1 MSLSSWRQFQ
11 LFENIPIKD
20 PNFGGNSLLYS
31 DPTLCAAAIVDPQTL
46 IIAVNS
52 NTIKVVKLDQS
63 QVVHEFQAFPH
74 EFQITFLK
82 VVNGE
87 FLVALGESI
96 GKPSLIRI
104 YKLNKLPNKEQA
116 YHSQVELKNGNNTY
130 PISVVSIS
138 NDLSCIMVGFIN
150 GKIILIRGDIS
161 RDRGSQ
167 QRIIYEDPSKEPVTA
182 LFLNNDS
189 TACFVATTSRIL
201 LFNTTGRNRGYPS
214 LVLNS
219 KNGLDLNCGAFNS
232 ATNEFICCLSSF
244 IEFFSATGKKHQF
257 AFDLSSR
264 KKIFCVDKDHILVVT
279 EETGGPSTSISVNEL
294 SPTIINRV
302 FIIDT
307 KNKIISLNFVV
318 SSAIID
324 IFSTVQSGKNVT
336 YLLTSEGVMHRITSK
351 PLENQISIIIQKELY
366 PFALQ
371 LAKQYSLPSLA
382 VQEIHK
388 KYGDYL
394 FKKGLKKEATDQYIQ
409 CLDVVETSEVISKF
423 GVKEVPDP
431 ESMKNL
437 ADYLWSL
444 IKNSISQCDHITLL
458 LIVLIKLKDVEGIE
472 TFIQHFD
479 RNGDWNEEIVKD
491 DMDDVTF
498 FYSDNEFFDLDLILE
513 LLKESDFKR
522 LSYQLAKRY
531 SKDSLIIVDI
541 LLNLLNNPIKAIKYI
556 KSLPIDET
564 LRCLVI
570 YSKKLLEESPNET
583 NALLIKVFTGKF
595 KPTNFEVELD
605 RRDTT
610 SDFSE
615 NIRTVFYSYKTFF
628 NYMNSNGKSDV
639 ISESSETSNENEEP
653 TYHPPKP
660 SIVFSS
666 FVSKPFEFVVFLEA
680 CLACYQQYEGFDED
694 KQVILTTLY
703 DLYLNL
709 AQEDVPERINDWRS
723 RATGVL
729 NESNKLVN
737 SSIASTG
744 KSVDNSLMLLISHM
758 DKSSPSTK
766 SNIDGIDIASFAH
779 DNSEMDLLSTFRAM
793 TLNDEPDTCLN
804 FLERYGAEEPKILQ
818 VALNYFVSNKHIFK
832 EMGGNEVLKEKILRP
847 IIEGELMSLLDII
860 KVLSRTS
867 VAHFGLIQD
876 VIINYV
882 KNEDVEIKRNEK
894 LIESYDKELNE
905 KKEKLKSLINSN
917 EPIHVPLKNQTCFM
931 CNLTL
936 DIPVVFFKCGHT
948 YHQHC
953 LNEEEDTLESE
964 RKLFKCPK
972 CLVELETSNKLYEAQ
987 HEVIQKNDLLDFA
1000 LNSEEGS
1007 KDRFKVV
1014 TEFLGRG
1021 AICYSDI
1028 TIE

>member
-31 DPTLCAAAIVDPQTL
+31 DPTLCAAAIVDAQTL
-46 IIAVNS
+46 IIAVSS
-52 NTIKVVKLDQS
+52 NIVKVVKLNQS
-63 QVVHEFQAFPH
+63 QVIHEFQAFPH

-82 VVNGE
+82 VINGE

-96 GKPSLIRI
+96 GKPSLIRV
-104 YKLNKLPNKEQA
+104 YKLEKLPNKEQA

-138 NDLSCIMVGFIN
+138 IDLSCIVVGFVN
-150 GKIILIRGDIS
+150 GKIILIRGDVS

-167 QRIIYEDPSKEPVTA
+167 QRIIYEDPSKEPITA
-182 LFLNNDS
+182 LFLNNDA

-201 LFNTTGRNRGYPS
+201 LFNTTGRNKGHPS
-214 LVLNS
+214 AVLNP
-219 KNGLDLNCGAFNS
+219 KNGLDLNCGDFNTE
-232 ATNEFICCLSSF
+232 TNEFICCLSNF
-244 IEFFSATGKKHQF
+244 IEFFNSSGKKHQF
-257 AFDLSSR
+257 AFDLSLR
-264 KKIFCVDKDHILVVT
+264 KRIFCVDKDHILVIT
-279 EETGGPSTSISVNEL
+279 EETGGPNTSISVNEL

-302 FIIDT
+302 FIIDI
-307 KNKIISLNFVV
+307 KNKIISLNFFV

-324 IFSTVQSGKNVT
+324 VLSTTQNGKNIT
-336 YLLTSEGVMHRITSK
+336 YLLTSEGIMHRITTK

-371 LAKQYSLPSLA
+371 LAKQNSLSPLDI
-382 VQEIHK
+382 QEIHK

-444 IKNSISQCDHITLL
+444 IKNSISQRDHITLL

-472 TFIQHFD
+472 TFVQHFD
-479 RNGDWNEEIVKD
+479 RNGNWSEEVVID

-498 FYSDNEFFDLDLILE
+498 FYSDNDFFDLDLILE

-522 LSYQLAKRY
+522 LSYKLAKKY

-541 LLNLLNNPIKAIKYI
+541 LLNLLHSPIKAINYI

-564 LRCLVI
+564 LRCLVT

-595 KPTNFEVELD
+595 KPSTFEVELGH
-605 RRDTT
+605 RDTT
-610 SDFSE
+610 GDFSE
-615 NIRTVFYSYKTFF
+615 GIRTVFYSYKTFF
-628 NYMNSNGKSDV
+628 NYMDSNVKSDA
-639 ISESSETSNENEEP
+639 ISESSDVPDENEEP

-694 KQVILTTLY
+694 RQVILTTLY
-703 DLYLNL
+703 DLYLSL
-709 AQEDVPERINDWRS
+709 AKEDVPERINDWRS
-723 RATGVL
+723 RATAVL
-729 NESNKLVN
+729 SESNKLVN
-737 SSIASTG
+737 SSTTTAG
-744 KSVDNSLMLLISHM
+744 KKVDNSIMLLISHM
-758 DKSSPSTK
+758 DQSSSSAVDKTK
-766 SNIDGIDIASFAH
+766 NQATASFDH
-779 DNSEMDLLSTFRAM
+779 ENLEMDLLSTFSAM
-793 TLNDEPDTCLN
+793 TLNEEPNTCLE
-804 FLERYGAEEPKILQ
+804 FLERYGTEEPKLFQ
-818 VALNYFVSNKHIFK
+818 VALNYFVSNRLIFK
-832 EMGGNEVLKEKILRP
+832 EVGGNAVLKEKVLKPIL
-847 IIEGELMSLLDII
+847 EGENMSLLDII
-860 KVLSRTS
+860 KALSRTN
-867 VAHFGLIQD
+867 VAHFELIQD
-876 VIINYV
+876 IIINHV
-882 KNEDVEIKRNEK
+882 KREDTEVKRNEK

-905 KKEKLKSLINSN
+905 KKEKLKITINSDQ
-917 EPIHVPLKNQTCFM
+917 PIHVPLKNQACFM
-931 CNLTL
+931 CNSTL
-936 DIPVVFFKCGHT
+936 DIPVVFFKCGHI

-953 LNEEEDTLESE
+953 LNEEEDTLENE

-987 HEVIQKNDLLDFA
+987 HEVVEKNDLLNFA
-1000 LNSEEGS
+1000 LNGEEGS
-1007 KDRFKVV
+1007 KDRFKII

-1021 AICYSDI
+1021 ATSYSDI
-1028 TIE
+1028 TI

>member
-31 DPTLCAAAIVDPQTL
+31 DPTLCAAAIVDTL
-46 IIAVNS
+46 TLVIAVNS
-52 NTIKVVKLDQS
+52 SVIKIVKLDQS
-63 QVVHEFQAFPH
+63 QVIHEFQSFPH

-82 VVNGE
+82 VIGGE

-96 GKPSLIRI
+96 GKPSLIRVF
-104 YKLNKLPNKEQA
+104 KLEKLPSKEQT

-138 NDLSCIMVGFIN
+138 NDLSCMVVGFIN

-167 QRIIYEDPSKEPVTA
+167 QRIIYEDPSKEPITA
-182 LFLNNDS
+182 LFLNNDA
-189 TACFVATTSRIL
+189 TACFAATTSRIL
-201 LFNTTGRNRGYPS
+201 LFNTTGRNRGRPS
-214 LVLNS
+214 LVLNP

-232 ATNEFICCLSSF
+232 ATNEFICCLSNF
-244 IEFFSATGKKHQF
+244 IEFFNTSGKKHQF
-257 AFDLSSR
+257 AFDLSLR
-264 KKIFCVDKDHILVVT
+264 KRIFCVDKDHILIVT
-279 EETGGPSTSISVNEL
+279 EETGGPTTSISVNEL
-294 SPTIINRV
+294 SATVINRI

-324 IFSTVQSGKNVT
+324 VFSTSQSGENIT
-336 YLLTSEGVMHRITSK
+336 YLLTSEGVMHRITTK
-351 PLENQISIIIQKELY
+351 PLENQISIIIQKDLY

-371 LAKQYSLPSLA
+371 LAKQYSLPSLDI
-382 VQEIHK
+382 QEIHK

-394 FKKGLKKEATDQYIQ
+394 FKKGLKKEATDQYIR

-444 IKNSISQCDHITLL
+444 IRNSIAQRDHITLL
-458 LIVLIKLKDVEGIE
+458 LIVLIKLKDVEGIDS
-472 TFIQHFD
+472 FIEHFD
-479 RNGDWNEEIVKD
+479 RNGKWNEDVVID
-491 DMDDVTF
+491 DMDDTTF
-498 FYSDNEFFDLDLILE
+498 FYSDNDFFDMDLILE

-522 LSYQLAKRY
+522 LSYRLAKKY

-541 LLNLLNNPIKAIKYI
+541 LLNLLHNPMKAIKYI

-564 LRCLVI
+564 LRCLVT
-570 YSKKLLEESPNET
+570 YSKKLLAESPNET

-595 KPTNFEVELD
+595 KPSTFEVELE

-610 SDFSE
+610 AEFSE
-615 NIRTVFYSYKTFF
+615 SIRTVFYSYKTFF
-628 NYMNSNGKSDV
+628 NYMNSNVKSDAM
-639 ISESSETSNENEEP
+639 SEFSGASNETEEP

-694 KQVILTTLY
+694 RQVILATLY
-703 DLYLNL
+703 DLYLSL
-709 AQEDVPERINDWRS
+709 AQEDVPERKNDWRS
-723 RATGVL
+723 RATAVL
-729 NESNKLVN
+729 SESNKLVY
-737 SSIASTG
+737 SSIAATG
-744 KSVDNSLMLLISHM
+744 KRVDNSIMLLISHM
-758 DKSSPSTK
+758 DQNDPSAEDKTT
-766 SNIDGIDIASFAH
+766 IIDIASFAN
-779 DNSEMDLLSTFRAM
+779 DNSEMDLLSIFRAM
-793 TLNDEPDTCLN
+793 TLNEEPGTCLK
-804 FLERYGAEEPKILQ
+804 FLERYRAEEPKLLQ
-818 VALNYFVSNKHIFK
+818 VALNYFVSNKLVFK
-832 EMGGNEVLKEKILRP
+832 EMGGNEVLKEKVLRP
-847 IIEGELMSLLDII
+847 IIEGERMSLLDII
-860 KVLSRTS
+860 KALSRTN

-876 VIINYV
+876 IIIDHV
-882 KNEDVEIKRNEK
+882 KREDLEIKRNEK

-905 KKEKLKSLINSN
+905 KKEKLKGTINSDQ
-917 EPIHVPLKNQTCFM
+917 PIHVPLKNQVCFM
-931 CNLTL
+931 CNLKL
-936 DIPVVFFKCGHT
+936 EIPVVFFKCGHI

-953 LNEEEDTLESE
+953 LNEEEDTLKNE

-987 HEVIQKNDLLDFA
+987 REVVEKNDLLDFA

-1007 KDRFKVV
+1007 KDRFKVI

-1028 TIE
+1028 TIQ